1 MTIADGIYALCAA
14 TSLMAAWLLLRHYLA
29 RRTPLLLPWSC
40 FAFFGLAV
48 NNVLLLIDLAFLTNI
63 DLALPRTLAAAAALV
78 TLVYGLI
85 RETGS

>member
-14 TSLMAAWLLLRHYLA
+14 TSLVAAWLLLRHYLA
-29 RRTPLLLPWSC
+29 RRTPLLLWSC

-48 NNVLLLIDLAFLTNI
+48 NNVLLLIDLALLTQT
-63 DLALPRTLAAAAALV
+63 DLALPRTLAATVALV